1 MIHTTILTE
10 NGVTKG
16 IAIDR
21 VLESVNKMI
30 DEEKIIQGNI
40 IEYRTEIS
48 TEHIFDA
55 YEATVTMSWYD

>member
-1 MIHTTILTE
+1 MIHTQILTE

-16 IAIDR
+16 IAINR

-30 DEEKIIQGNI
+30 DEEKIIPGNI

-48 TEHIFDA
+48 TTHIFDE

>member
-30 DEEKIIQGNI
+30 DEEKIIPGNI
-40 IEYRTEIS
+40 IEYKTEIS
-48 TEHIFDA
+48 TTHIFDE
-55 YEATVTMSWYD
+55 YEATVTMTWYD